1 MSTSTEIIQSIYD
14 FVERVD
20 AFEKPGML
28 RGILA
33 DDELHRIVDELHR
46 IVDELKA
53 DAQEVY
59 DDGDRDEERAF
70 REAFYIN
77 VIDPT
82 VDDIISHIEPWV
94 HGRVRGLKLFLL
106 SIF

>member
-33 DDELHRIVDELHR
+33 DDELHRIVDEL
-46 IVDELKA
+46 KA
-53 DAQEVY
+53 DAEEVY
-59 DDGDRDEERAF
+59 GDSDRDEERAF

-94 HGRVRGLKLFLL
+94 NGRVRGLKLFLL